1 MRRLA
6 FMTVGLIVILNIAP
20 SVLPLEGLLI
30 GLAGYVGVLVWWVW
44 PPRRV
49 EKGAGRPC
57 QKPNGSDMNDPRRDF
72 GEK

>member
-20 SVLPLEGLLI
+20 LVLPLEGLLI

-44 PPRRV
+44 SPRHAKR
-49 EKGAGRPC
+49 GAGRPG
-57 QKPNGSDMNDPRRDF
+57 QKPNGSDMDAPQRGF
-72 GEK
+72 GE